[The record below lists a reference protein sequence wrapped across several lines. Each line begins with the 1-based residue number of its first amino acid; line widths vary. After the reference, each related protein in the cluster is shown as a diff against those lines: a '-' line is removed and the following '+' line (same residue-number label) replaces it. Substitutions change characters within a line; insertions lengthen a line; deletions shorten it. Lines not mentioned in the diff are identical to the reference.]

1 MHAPAKFGKAS
12 LPGRVMA
19 MKRPG
24 EIREDLE
31 IQEVVLMPLMNLDAI
46 IPEQR
51 FEAGTT
57 MSSFNS
63 NFD

>member
-1 MHAPAKFGKAS
+1 MS
-12 LPGRVMA
+12 

-46 IPEQR
+46 VPEQR
-51 FEAGTT
+51 FELGVGVT
-57 MSSFNS
+57 SFNAG
-63 NFD
+63 FDATNQGQ

>member
-1 MHAPAKFGKAS
+1 MNAPGKFGKAS

-24 EIREDLE
+24 ELREDLE

-46 IPEQR
+46 IPE
-51 FEAGTT
+51 
-57 MSSFNS
+57 
-63 NFD
+63 